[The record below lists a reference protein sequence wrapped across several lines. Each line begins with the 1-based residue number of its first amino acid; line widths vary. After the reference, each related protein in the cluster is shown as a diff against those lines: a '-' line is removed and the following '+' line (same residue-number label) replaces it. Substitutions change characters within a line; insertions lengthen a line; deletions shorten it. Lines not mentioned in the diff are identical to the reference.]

1 MKMRLAGLLLAMLIW
16 GGGIGS
22 LAPAQWRAQQ
32 DSRQRFALPAGWRVV
47 QDFEASAEQTAAIG
61 GKLGAKIVSLSNTV
75 LSANG
80 KRLQVN
86 VIQCATEADATVVA
100 EAISKT
106 KADPAFCLRL
116 GAKAVEFV
124 GDDVALAT
132 KAGFELG
139 FKAKPASARYQV
151 AFEVAPIESG
161 DYMSWNAVYQAF
173 VGLSQGDA
181 AARGRIA
188 ELAGKFTFGKELR
201 FRYFG
206 PDGAKMQYQ
215 FRPGPVEARMDS
227 CGDVLVVGFGELP
240 MKEGIGS
247 VTVSAVV
254 GACGD
259 GTMAAKRRRDDP
271 ALVAATAFWPC
282 DDAEI
287 VKLAAQITAG
297 CADDTAKVKMILR
310 WLQPDKNIRFG
321 GPVTGSRYAVKE
333 VLKQRYGHCWDFSDC
348 FVTLARAAKVPCR
361 QVAGWLYGA
370 EGHIWAEVLLD
381 DGKWHQVDPTGG
393 GVLACG
399 IYHVAYLTSEDGR
412 MPLLYLSQPQ
422 IVMLGN

>member
-16 GGGIGS
+16 GGGTGS
-22 LAPAQWRAQQ
+22 PAPAQLTAEQ
-32 DSRQRFALPAGWRVV
+32 DSRQRFALPAGWQVV

-86 VIQCATEADATVVA
+86 VMQCATEADATVVVA
-100 EAISKT
+100 AISKT
-106 KADPAFCLRL
+106 KADPVFCLRL
-116 GAKAVEFV
+116 DTKVVEFV
-124 GDDVALAT
+124 GDDAALAT
-132 KAGFELG
+132 KAAFELG
-139 FKAKPASARYQV
+139 FKARPASARYRV
-151 AFEVAPIESG
+151 SFEAAPIESG
-161 DYMSWNAVYQAF
+161 DYMSWNPMYQAF
-173 VGLSQGDA
+173 LGLSRGDGS
-181 AARGRIA
+181 ARA
-188 ELAGKFTFGKELR
+188 KVSELAGKFTFGKELR
-201 FRYFG
+201 FRYHG

-215 FRPGPVEARMDS
+215 FRPGPVQATMDAS
-227 CGDVLVVGFGELP
+227 GDVLVLRFGDLP
-240 MKEGIGS
+240 AKEGIGA

-254 GACGD
+254 MTTAD
-259 GTMAAKRRRDDP
+259 GTT
-271 ALVAATAFWPC
+271 ATNRNRTDAVLLSPTSFWPC
-282 DDAEI
+282 DDPEI
-287 VKLAAQITAG
+287 VKLSGQITAG
-297 CADDTAKVKMILR
+297 CADDAAKAQAILR
-310 WLQPDKNIRFG
+310 WLGPGLNIRFG

-381 DGKWHQVDPTGG
+381 DGKWRQVDPTGG
-393 GVLACG
+393 DLLSCG